1 MQKHNQK
8 SKANEPRNSSPVDTD
23 VRVAV
28 INTLLSVQQGQSL
41 SHLLD
46 PLLNALKGEDKGFAH
61 ALLLTTLRHWHATG
75 RLLDSLADNPV
86 EEVAVRTTLQVG
98 ITQLL
103 YLQVADHAAIHETVE
118 AVKKIDLARASGLIN
133 AILRKVAKNPNK
145 FRKKCNKN
153 HSLPN
158 WLAQQLKT
166 DWREQY
172 DALTKGLR
180 EPAPM
185 FLRVNTLDGDS
196 NSYLK
201 LLSAAAMN
209 APTAEEPVAKIM
221 TLTTAL
227 DLAKIKT
234 TGITAASGA
243 CDTIAQEVICLT
255 DSMAV
260 RQLPDFAEG
269 MVSVQDAHAQLAA
282 PIIHHVSQ
290 QLAATIAACE
300 SPRPLRL
307 LDACAAPGGKLAH
320 WLELIDIDLSNSND
334 DHQDSDQSNGDKTGQ
349 NEAMFHVKQ
358 GVALTAIDND
368 PKRITRIFENL
379 ERLQL
384 PRTMSKHELDLEIV
398 CADATTWAAKDAAEA
413 DGAGFDGR
421 GFDAILLDAP
431 CTATGVIRRHPD
443 ITLLRGEEDVEQ
455 TVDLQAQIL
464 ENLWR
469 QLNVGGYLLYITCSI
484 LKAENVEQMQTFLK
498 HHSDAVAIPFSDAG
512 CNWGI
517 EQAVGRQCLPIYATT
532 VMPEAVDANAMDE
545 GHYESSGQ
553 KSCENR
559 YKNSYE
565 ESNEQADI
573 ISGDGFYYALLQK
586 VEA

>member
-8 SKANEPRNSSPVDTD
+8 SKANEHRSGPPVHTD

-41 SHLLD
+41 SQLLD

-61 ALLLTTLRHWHATG
+61 ALLLTTLRHWYATG

-86 EEVAVRTTLQVG
+86 EEVAVRTTIQVG

-103 YLQVADHAAIHETVE
+103 YMQVADHAAIHETVE

-172 DALTKGLR
+172 DALTQGLR
-180 EPAPM
+180 TPAPM
-185 FLRVNTLDGDS
+185 FLRVNTLESDATA
-196 NSYLK
+196 YQA
-201 LLSAAAMN
+201 LLMD
-209 APTAEEPVAKIM
+209 TDAEEGIEAEVMP
-221 TLTTAL
+221 LTTAIN
-227 DLAKIKT
+227 LANGIST
-234 TGITAASGA
+234 DGITADVANGAASNILNVTQ
-243 CDTIAQEVICLT
+243 DVICLAE
-255 DSMAV
+255 SMAV
-260 RQLPDFAEG
+260 SQLPDFAEG
-269 MVSVQDAHAQLAA
+269 AASVQDAHAQLAA

-290 QLAATIAACE
+290 QLAAALSRSEGDA
-300 SPRPLRL
+300 PRPLRL

-320 WLELIDIDLSNSND
+320 WLELLDADIAVNKDNG
-334 DHQDSDQSNGDKTGQ
+334 QDGTDSKDSQDKT
-349 NEAMFHVKQ
+349 MFHVKQ
-358 GVALTAIDND
+358 GITLTAIDNEA
-368 PKRITRIFENL
+368 KRITRIFENL

-398 CADATTWAAKDAAEA
+398 CADATTWSAKAAADKDAA
-413 DGAGFDGR
+413 

-443 ITLLRGEEDVEQ
+443 ITLLRSEEDVEQ
-455 TVDLQAQIL
+455 TVELQAQIL

-469 QLNVGGYLLYITCSI
+469 QLNPGGYLLYITCSI
-484 LKAENVEQMQTFLK
+484 LKAENVEQMQRFLK

-517 EQAVGRQCLPIYATT
+517 EQAVGRQCLPLYPSTAA
-532 VMPEAVDANAMDE
+532 PAAVDE
-545 GHYESSGQ
+545 GHCESSHGNSAESSAAKSNGQ
-553 KSCENR
+553 TET
-559 YKNSYE
+559 
-565 ESNEQADI
+565 
-573 ISGDGFYYALLQK
+573 ISGDGFFYALLQK